1 MLCVRSQHG
10 EIVLRVLS
18 KGGKDAFATLRK
30 GKGGARELEATY
42 GRI

>member
-18 KGGKDAFATLRK
+18 RGEKDAFATVRK
-30 GKGGARELEATY
+30 GKGGAREIGATY
-42 GRI
+42 GRT